1 MVFFPTNKIYNEQ
14 YKILFKFDPTAQC
27 ILGQFEGWQMV
38 LQIFNDCREFD
49 KEKDKVEFVYTQH
62 RWDKLLKYIKN
73 KLNV

>member
-49 KEKDKVEFVYTQH
+49 KEKDKEQIEEFRKFV
-62 RWDKLLKYIKN
+62 KKEC
-73 KLNV
+73 V